1 MRAKLMVGLGL
12 AVLALAI
19 ITGVKQHQL
28 NQLREDKQRLTNNQS
43 ALLAQ
48 VQSFKIKVGRDSLNG
63 ANVRALK
70 LELDE
75 VKQHRSQDIALLKE
89 LGIKLRYAQSLLKNA
104 TITENRFTV
113 PVRDTVVKSS
123 GHIDTLRCV
132 TYKDKWFEFDGCID
146 RENRFTGH
154 TASVDTLVGVPNIIP
169 KKFLFFRWGI
179 KAIQF
184 TAINKNPNS
193 KIYFQ
198 EYYEIK

>member
-1 MRAKLMVGLGL
+1 MLSAGL
-12 AVLALAI
+12 AVLVLAI
-19 ITGVKQHQL
+19 VTVVQEYQL
-28 NQLREDKQRLTNNQS
+28 RQLREDKQRLSKNQS
-43 ALLAQ
+43 ALLDQ
-48 VQSFKIKVGRDSLNG
+48 VQSFRIKVGKDSLNG

-70 LELDE
+70 LELGE
-75 VKQHRSQDIALLKE
+75 IKQHRSQDVALLKE

-104 TITENRFTV
+104 TITESRFTA
-113 PVRDTVVKSS
+113 PVIDTVVKSY
-123 GHIDTLRCV
+123 GHTDTLRCV

-154 TASVDTLVGVPNIIP
+154 AASVDTLVGFPNIIP